1 MCTHKMYRIYK
12 LIWLQVYIGGHG
24 GLLCPSPQLHSEV
37 LHGALKNYF
46 VPSTPKC
53 LFASV
58 GQGETQALIFIRNQL
73 FTNEFFQQNI
83 EHLLHTR
90 YNVRWFAGVNSLRIG
105 SCLARYRSQAESGA
119 EKACMVLL
127 NFDNSEGGTPSSPW
141 SRAGGSFGYWK
152 KVGRRW
158 PNVRGWMEE
167 TERPP
172 QGARWWVRFR
182 EMKWLA
188 RVL

>member
-1 MCTHKMYRIYK
+1 MYLNVCGQNDLYIAGKLGDPEILEIGMCTHKMYRIYK

-90 YNVRWFAGVNSLRIG
+90 YNVR
-105 SCLARYRSQAESGA
+105 
-119 EKACMVLL
+119 
-127 NFDNSEGGTPSSPW
+127 
-141 SRAGGSFGYWK
+141 
-152 KVGRRW
+152 
-158 PNVRGWMEE
+158 
-167 TERPP
+167 
-172 QGARWWVRFR
+172 
-182 EMKWLA
+182 
-188 RVL
+188 